1 MIMSDTDVLDEPE
14 VIVRTSKP
22 APASDKNKP
31 KPKRQ
36 PEYAVIVLNDDL
48 HTFPYVI
55 EALMRICG
63 HSAEQ
68 AFRLA
73 HEIDSTG
80 QAIVWTGTME
90 LAELKR
96 DQIRGYGPDRYSSNP
111 VTFPLG
117 CYIEPLA

>member
-1 MIMSDTDVLDEPE
+1 MSDVDTISEPE

-22 APASDKNKP
+22 APAKSKRNP

-36 PEYAVIVLNDDL
+36 PQYAVVVLNDDL
-48 HTFPYVI
+48 HTFTYVI

-80 QAIVWTGTME
+80 LAIVWTGTME

-96 DQIRGYGPDRYSSNP
+96 DQIRGYGPDLYSSKH